1 MRLKYSIFAGFI
13 DYCSF
18 TFFFALARFWM
29 HFSKIW
35 LGVSWRPLPF
45 KNFLAKSVAI
55 TFCFS

>member
-1 MRLKYSIFAGFI
+1 LI
-13 DYCSF
+13 DCYSF

-45 KNFLAKSVAI
+45 KNFLAKRVAI
-55 TFCFS
+55 TFYFS